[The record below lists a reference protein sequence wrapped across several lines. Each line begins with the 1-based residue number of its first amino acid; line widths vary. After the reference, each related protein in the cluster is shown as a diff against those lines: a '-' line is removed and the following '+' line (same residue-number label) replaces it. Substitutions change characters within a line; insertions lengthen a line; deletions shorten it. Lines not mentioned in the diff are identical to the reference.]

1 MELREGPVVAV
12 VRKDFLP
19 AFRTYGLAEA
29 ASGEAEPETDP
40 ATRRTAGGDDPL
52 AAGRGAVRTVPAG
65 PLGRAAVRRC
75 LRGGLASRFVRDRY
89 LIGDRARDEL
99 ILTDEL
105 HRLGLPVPE
114 PLAAVRREEA
124 VGYRAALATRLIP
137 DVRPL
142 SSLLAE
148 DGKDEDGKDENDGP
162 AAREGTS
169 PPAGPLMARA
179 GTAVGRLHAAGVF
192 HADLNAHN
200 LLLDPRRPERPAHVV
215 DLDRGRRLPFPL
227 PGPLARAN
235 LRRLRRSLRKL
246 ELAAGLEAWDT
257 FLAAHGAGY
266 RGGGG

>member
-19 AFRTYGLAEA
+19 TFRTYGLMEA
-29 ASGEAEPETDP
+29 ASGEVEPETDP
-40 ATRRTAGGDDPL
+40 AMGRGARRMRGGDDPL
-52 AAGRGAVRTVPAG
+52 GAGRGAVRTVPAG
-65 PLGRAAVRRC
+65 RLGRAAVRRF

-89 LIGDRARDEL
+89 LLGDRARSEL

-105 HRLGLPVPE
+105 YRMGLPVPE

-124 VGYRAALATRLIP
+124 VGYRAALATRLIR

-148 DGKDEDGKDENDGP
+148 GGDDDNDGP
-162 AAREGTS
+162 AAHEGTS
-169 PPAGPLMARA
+169 PPAGTLMARA
-179 GTAVGRLHAAGVF
+179 GTSVGRLHAAGVF

-215 DLDRGRRLPFPL
+215 DLDRGRRLPGSL
-227 PGPLARAN
+227 PWPLARAN

-246 ELAAGLEAWDT
+246 DLGAGLEAWDT
-257 FLAAHGAGY
+257 FLAAYGAG
-266 RGGGG
+266 RRSDRQ